1 MVVPLV
7 VRPVLVHLGAAWA
20 VLEASLVVL
29 EVSLVVLEVS
39 LLVESEVFAQG
50 AGLVV

>member
-7 VRPVLVHLGAAWA
+7 ARPVLVHLGAAWA

-29 EVSLVVLEVS
+29 EVSMQ
-39 LLVESEVFAQG
+39 VESEVFAQG